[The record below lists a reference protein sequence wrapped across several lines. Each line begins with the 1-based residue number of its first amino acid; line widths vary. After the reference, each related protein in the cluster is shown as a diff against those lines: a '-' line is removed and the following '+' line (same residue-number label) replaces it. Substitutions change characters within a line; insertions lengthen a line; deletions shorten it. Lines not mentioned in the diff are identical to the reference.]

1 MHESKRVVLASKFA
15 TEENWS
21 RTNSEQDL
29 VRARTRD
36 LSMVCSCLRFARCP
50 RQTVHEFR
58 SMKSRPCKAPSSVV
72 SSLRSPLKVPS
83 TNGTQA

>member
-15 TEENWS
+15 TKENRS

-36 LSMVCSCLRFARCP
+36 LSMVVLCLLAFCALP
-50 RQTVHEFR
+50 SATVHRFR
-58 SMKSRPCKAPSSVV
+58 SMKSRPWKAPSSLV
-72 SSLRSPLKVPS
+72 SSLRSH
-83 TNGTQA
+83 